1 MTEPMADSMNTLLIV
16 DGGGVCRAPIVEFTL
31 RKQLTGG
38 SWLAD
43 LEISSRG
50 LELQDGREMCGIAAA
65 RIGYSTRALA
75 FSKAHRA
82 EALTSDLADQ
92 AGLILTAERPQ
103 RAAVARLSPVARART
118 FTLKEA
124 LVLVSVLTDEVR
136 SGSATRPTSL
146 AGLSDLLHDIRGSI
160 PLIEPPLKT
169 SVFHRDRALPAADPL
184 TLVDGHDD
192 VGLHRHATDETYQ
205 VSLTLGSRMVDLAE
219 DRLPRVGTGPND
231 WWWRQHA

>member
-1 MTEPMADSMNTLLIV
+1 MTDSMNTLLIV
-16 DGGGVCRAPIVEFTL
+16 DGGDVCRAPIVEFTL
-31 RKQLTGG
+31 QKQLGG
-38 SWLAD
+38 AGWLGD
-43 LEISSRG
+43 LEIESRG
-50 LELQDGREMCGIAAA
+50 LELQDTTEMCTFAAA
-65 RIGYSTRALA
+65 RLGASTRALS
-75 FSKAHRA
+75 FSRGHRA
-82 EALTSDLADQ
+82 AALDEDVAAA

-103 RAAVARLSPVARART
+103 RSAVARMAPIARART

-136 SGSATRPTSL
+136 AGTARRPTGLVEL
-146 AGLSDLLHDIRGSI
+146 AELLHDIRGSI

-192 VGLHRHATDETYQ
+192 AGLHRHATDETYQ
-205 VSLTLGSRMVDLAE
+205 VSLTLGSRLVDLAE
-219 DRLPRVGTGPND
+219 ERLPRVGTGPND

>member
-1 MTEPMADSMNTLLIV
+1 MLVV

-31 RKQLTGG
+31 QKQLTGS

-43 LEISSRG
+43 VEIASRG
-50 LELQDGREMCGIAAA
+50 LELHDGRAMCGIAAA

-75 FSKAHRA
+75 FSGAHRA
-82 EALTSDLADQ
+82 EALTAELAEQ
-92 AGLILTAERPQ
+92 AGLILPAERPQ
-103 RAAVARLSPVARART
+103 RAAVARVSPLARART

-136 SGSATRPTSL
+136 AGTAERPTTLETL
-146 AGLSDLLHDIRGSI
+146 ADQLHDIRGSI
-160 PLIEPPLKT
+160 PLIEPPLRT

-192 VGLHRHATDETYQ
+192 AGLHRHATDETYQ
-205 VSLTLGSRMVDLAE
+205 VSLTLGSRLVDLAE
-219 DRLPRVGTGPND
+219 ERLPRVGSGPND